1 MKLFYLIFFAL
12 FNLNSNYYNIE
23 CRGEDYS
30 ILAHVEQN
38 NQNLIV
44 DFIFFN
50 EREEAIFF
58 PMNFIS
64 EAYSLKGDYIWLMF
78 QDVSKNAIPPKGVF
92 LNYSY
97 IPKGMGMR
105 YKKVL
110 KIHELTKLNSVKVQL
125 DFHLHSDLINAGIKI
140 NPEEKL
146 MSDGII
152 KLKITKHVLD
162 YFYKENGEANTYF
175 FELNLSE
182 SGKWTDCNI
191 LPKSF

>member
-1 MKLFYLIFFAL
+1 MEFFYIIFL
-12 FNLNSNYYNIE
+12 TIFNVNSNYFNIE

-38 NQNLIV
+38 DQNLIV
-44 DFIFFN
+44 DFIFIN

-64 EAYSLKGDYIWLMF
+64 EAYSVNGNYIRLMF

-97 IPKGMGMR
+97 IPKGMGIR

-110 KIHELTKLNSVKVQL
+110 EIQESSNLKTIQIQL
-125 DFHLHSDLINAGIKI
+125 DFHLLSDLKNAGIKT
-140 NPEEKL
+140 NPEKKL
-146 MSDGII
+146 LSDGII
-152 KLKITKHVLD
+152 KLKITKQVLN

-175 FELNLSE
+175 FKLNLSD
-182 SGKWTDCNI
+182 SGGWTECSI
-191 LPKSF
+191 LPKSY